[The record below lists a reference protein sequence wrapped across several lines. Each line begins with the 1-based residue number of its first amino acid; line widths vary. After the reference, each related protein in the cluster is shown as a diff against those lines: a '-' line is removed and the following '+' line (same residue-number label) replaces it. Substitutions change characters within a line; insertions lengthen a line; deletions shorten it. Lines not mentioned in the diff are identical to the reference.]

1 MKNKIEVKPALSLIN
16 IEKVDDRYK
25 VTFAGKRHQFN
36 EYINKVMMVEEK
48 DYDIENKAWFFDEDG
63 IKVIKSLFKVP
74 EKPTAIPVSIKKE
87 VSGYESMGKNLKLQP
102 YEYQKEAIKYIV
114 DTHETLLILPCGAG
128 KSCTGIGAYLEL
140 KERGKVSG
148 PGMIIVKASLK
159 YQWHKEVEKF
169 SDLKSKV
176 VLSSKEVAAPILTKI
191 KRRENT
197 LKKLL
202 KNNPKDSK
210 VTEIQKEIINLKK
223 ESIKVFKDQ
232 FKEADLFVLNYETLR
247 EKDVSQELRQANV
260 EYIFADEV
268 QYIKSKDSKRS
279 KAVSEFSDVPYKVGA
294 TATPVG
300 KNPED
305 LYGIFRF
312 VSPETFPKWGNFSAL
327 YIKYAGYGKVVGFK
341 NLDKLRE
348 KIAPSL
354 FIKSK
359 EEVANFLPKL
369 VVMQRYCEFEPA
381 QRKMYINITQK
392 IDELKEQEKA
402 IRANFKTEGDSLN
415 NPELAK
421 VEALIL
427 AHQTFAQQLANSE
440 ELFTLSESEMAS
452 QFITGAKSNK
462 MEILV
467 ELVEEIISSGEKV
480 AIYSRFKKMQDIIIK
495 RFAKEFP
502 DVKIAQI
509 HGGFTSEERYEEAY
523 TKFRDNDNFKV
534 LLASNAG
541 AEGIN
546 LSHCKY
552 LIEIEPAESYAIQ
565 TQRHGRLERSD
576 SIHDTVFVY
585 QLICNDSWDEV
596 ALKIVTKKEAFDIKL
611 IRE

>member
-1 MKNKIEVKPALSLIN
+1 MSLIN
-16 IEKVDDRYK
+16 IEKVDDRYR

-36 EYINKVMMVEEK
+36 DYINKVMSIEEK
-48 DYDIENKAWFFDEDG
+48 DYDFENKAWLFNEDG
-63 IKVIKSLFKVP
+63 IKIIKSLFKIP
-74 EKPTAIPVSIKKE
+74 EKPSVIPVSTKKD
-87 VSGYESMGKNLKLQP
+87 VSGYETMGKNMKLQP
-102 YEYQKEAIKYIV
+102 YEYQKEAIKYIL
-114 DTHETLLILPCGAG
+114 DTHEALLILPCGAG
-128 KSCTGIGAYLEL
+128 KSATGIGAYLEL
-140 KERGKVSG
+140 KEHGQING

-169 SDLKSKV
+169 SNLKSKV
-176 VLSSKEVAAPILTKI
+176 VLSSKEISASILAKI
-191 KRRENT
+191 KRRESA
-197 LKKLL
+197 LKKLQA
-202 KNNPKDSK
+202 KSPKDPK
-210 VTEIQKEIINLKK
+210 VKELQKEIIALKK
-223 ESIKVFKDQ
+223 ESVKIFKDQ
-232 FKEADLFVLNYETLR
+232 FKGADLFVLNYETLR
-247 EKDVSQELRQANV
+247 ETDVRQELRKANV

-279 KAVSEFSDVPYKVGA
+279 KAVSEFSDVPYKIGA

-305 LYGIFRF
+305 LFGIFRF
-312 VSPETFPKWGNFSAL
+312 VSPDTFPKWSNFAAL
-327 YIKYAGYGKVVGFK
+327 YIKYAGYGKIAGFK

-348 KIAPSL
+348 KIAPNL
-354 FIKSK
+354 FVKSK
-359 EEVANFLPKL
+359 EEVASFLPKL

-381 QRKMYINITQK
+381 QLKMHNEIMEK
-392 IDELKEQEKA
+392 LDDLKEQEKA
-402 IRANFKTEGDSLN
+402 IRAKFKSEKDALN

-440 ELFTLSESEMAS
+440 ELFTLSDSEMAS
-452 QFITGAKSNK
+452 QFVTGSKSNK

-480 AIYSRFKKMQDIIIK
+480 AIYSRFKKIQDIIIK

-502 DVKIAQI
+502 DVKVAQI
-509 HGGFTSEERYEEAY
+509 HGELTGEERYEEAY
-523 TKFRDNDNFKV
+523 TKFRDTDEYKV

-546 LSHCKY
+546 LSQCKY

-576 SIHDTVFVY
+576 SVHDTVFVY

-596 ALKIVTKKEAFDIKL
+596 ALKIVSKKEAFDIEL
-611 IRE
+611 IRSE

>member
-1 MKNKIEVKPALSLIN
+1 MSLIN

-25 VTFAGKRHQFN
+25 VTFAGQRHQFN
-36 EYINKVMMVEEK
+36 EYINKVMSVEDK
-48 DYDIENKAWFFDEDG
+48 DYDFENKAWVFDENG
-63 IKVIKSLFKVP
+63 IKTIRALFKVP
-74 EKPTAIPVSIKKE
+74 EKPSAIPVSTKKE
-87 VSGYESMGKNLKLQP
+87 ITGHENMGKKMKLQP
-102 YEYQKEAIKYIV
+102 YEYQKEAIKYIL
-114 DTHETLLILPCGAG
+114 DTKEALLILPCGAG
-128 KSCTGIGAYLEL
+128 KSATGIGAYLEL
-140 KERGKVSG
+140 KENGMIDG

-176 VLSSKEVAAPILTKI
+176 VLSSKEAAASTLAKI
-191 KRRENT
+191 KRRESS
-197 LKKLL
+197 LKKLE
-202 KNNPKDSK
+202 KKNPKDPK
-210 VTEIQKEIINLKK
+210 IKELQKEIIALKK
-223 ESIKVFKDQ
+223 EAINEFQDQ
-232 FKEADLFVLNYETLR
+232 FKNADLFVLNYETLR
-247 EKDVSQELRQANV
+247 EQDVRQQLRKAKV

-279 KAVSEFSDVPYKVGA
+279 KAVSEFSDVPYKIGA

-305 LYGIFRF
+305 LFGIFRF
-312 VSPETFPKWGNFSAL
+312 VAPETFPKWSNFAAL

-348 KIAPSL
+348 KIAPNL
-354 FIKSK
+354 FVKSK
-359 EEVANFLPKL
+359 EEVASFLPKL
-369 VVMQRYCEFEPA
+369 VVMQRYCEFEPS
-381 QRKMYINITQK
+381 QRDMHNEIMMKL
-392 IDELKEQEKA
+392 DDLHEQEKA
-402 IRANFKTEGDSLN
+402 IRAKFKSEKDALN
-415 NPELAK
+415 NPELMK
-421 VEALIL
+421 VEAMIL

-440 ELFTLSESEMAS
+440 ELFTLSDSEMAS
-452 QFITGAKSNK
+452 QFVTGAKSNK

-502 DVKIAQI
+502 DIKVAQI
-509 HGGFTSEERYEEAY
+509 HGELTSEERYDQAY
-523 TKFRDNDNFKV
+523 TKFRDDDDYKI

-546 LSHCKY
+546 LSQCKY

-596 ALKIVTKKEAFDIKL
+596 ALKIVSKKEAFDIEL
-611 IRE
+611 IRSE

>member
-1 MKNKIEVKPALSLIN
+1 MSLIN
-16 IEKVDDRYK
+16 IERVDDRYK

-36 EYINKVMMVEEK
+36 DYINKVMSVEEK
-48 DYDIENKAWFFDEDG
+48 DYDFENKAWVFDENG
-63 IKVIKSLFKVP
+63 IKTIRTLFKVP
-74 EKPTAIPVSIKKE
+74 EKPSAIPVSTKKE
-87 VSGYESMGKNLKLQP
+87 VTGYEDMGKNMKLQP
-102 YEYQKEAIKYIV
+102 YEYQKEAIKYIL
-114 DTHETLLILPCGAG
+114 DTKEALLILPCGSG
-128 KSCTGIGAYLEL
+128 KSATGIGAYLEL
-140 KERGKVSG
+140 KERGMING

-169 SDLKSKV
+169 SHLKSKV
-176 VLSSKEVAAPILTKI
+176 VLSSKEASASTLAKV
-191 KRRENT
+191 KRREAS
-197 LKKLL
+197 LKRLEK
-202 KNNPKDSK
+202 KNPKDPK
-210 VTEIQKEIINLKK
+210 IKELQKEIITLKK
-223 ESIKVFKDQ
+223 EAIDIFQDQ
-232 FKEADLFVLNYETLR
+232 FKDADLFVLNYETLR
-247 EKDVSQELRQANV
+247 EQDVRQQLRKAKV

-305 LYGIFRF
+305 LFGIFRF
-312 VSPETFPKWGNFSAL
+312 VAPETFPKWSNFAAL

-348 KIAPSL
+348 KIAPNL
-354 FIKSK
+354 FVKSK
-359 EEVANFLPKL
+359 EEVASFLPKL

-381 QRKMYINITQK
+381 QRDMHNEIIMKL
-392 IDELKEQEKA
+392 DDLHEQEKA
-402 IRANFKTEGDSLN
+402 IRAKFKSERDAMN

-421 VEALIL
+421 VEAMIL

-440 ELFTLSESEMAS
+440 ELFSLSDSEMAS

-462 MEILV
+462 METLV

-502 DVKIAQI
+502 DVKVAQI
-509 HGGFTSEERYEEAY
+509 HGELTGEERYEEAY
-523 TKFRDNDNFKV
+523 TKFRDNDDYKV

-546 LSHCKY
+546 LSQCKY

-596 ALKIVTKKEAFDIKL
+596 ALKIVSKKEAFDIEL
-611 IRE
+611 IRSE